1 VSREEDYTELAALG
15 TATVYEAS
23 GQEGLVDVDLI
34 QVVPDSQ
41 AAGPARTVRCGQAD
55 NLMVHAAM
63 ARLEPG
69 EVLVITMPEP
79 VPVALVGELLATQA
93 VGRRA
98 AAILVDGAV
107 RDVEQLA
114 EMDVPVWARWI
125 RVRGATKTTVGELD
139 VPVEVGGAV
148 VNPGDIVVL
157 DTDGAVVVA
166 AGRLDDV
173 LQASRERGRRE
184 DVKRSKLESGELSY
198 ELDGLRAIVE
208 GSTD

>member
-1 VSREEDYTELAALG
+1 MSREDDYTELAAMG

-23 GQEGLVDVDLI
+23 GQEGLVDIDLI

-79 VPVALVGELLATQA
+79 APVALVGELLATQA
-93 VGRRA
+93 VSRRA

-114 EMDVPVWARWI
+114 EMEVPVWARWI

-139 VPVEVGGAV
+139 VPVQVGGAV
-148 VNPGDIVVL
+148 INPGDIVVL

-173 LQASRERGRRE
+173 LQASRERGQRE

-208 GSTD
+208 RSGH

>member
-1 VSREEDYTELAALG
+1 MSREDDYTELAAMG

-23 GQEGLVDVDLI
+23 GQEGLVDADLI

-79 VPVALVGELLATQA
+79 APVALVGELLATQA
-93 VGRRA
+93 VSRRA

-114 EMDVPVWARWI
+114 EMEVPVWARWI

-139 VPVEVGGAV
+139 VPVQVGGAV
-148 VNPGDIVVL
+148 INPGDIVVL
-157 DTDGAVVVA
+157 DTDGVVVVA

-173 LQASRERGRRE
+173 LQASREREQRE

-208 GSTD
+208 GPGH